1 MLAAPTP
8 QRRHRAPN
16 PARPAPRVA
25 NSAAHQAVLSTRLT
39 PRDRWIISMLWEHR
53 VLTSEQITSVAFP
66 SYRSGRQRLREL
78 FLWSVVDRFQPFT
91 PTGSAP
97 MHYVLAPAGAAALA
111 AQHGFEVKDLGYR
124 HDRAVGIA
132 HSLRLAHTVGV
143 NEWFVALIADAQRG
157 GAFTVDAWWSEVRCA
172 RLFGDVTRPDGY
184 GRLDR
189 GGAHAEFFLE
199 FDLGTEP
206 LTKVVAKLV
215 GYSALAESTGIST
228 PLLFWF
234 PTARREANA
243 RKQLLATWRGLDN
256 PDAVP
261 IATAAANLLERGDE
275 PSPANAVWL
284 PLNARS
290 SNRSQL
296 HELLP
301 TCPRPAASAT
311 DLPVVLPPPD
321 PMPPPA
327 SRPGSGVR

>member
-8 QRRHRAPN
+8 QRHHRAPKS
-16 PARPAPRVA
+16 ARPSPRVA
-25 NSAAHQAVLSTRLT
+25 NSAVHQAVLSTRLT

-78 FLWSVVDRFQPFT
+78 YLWGVIDRFQPFT
-91 PTGSAP
+91 PVGSAP

-111 AQHGFEVKDLGYR
+111 SQHGLEVKDLGYR

-143 NEWFVALIADAQRG
+143 NEWFVGLIGDALRLGEFA
-157 GAFTVDAWWSEVRCA
+157 VDAWWSEVRCT
-172 RLFGDVTRPDGY
+172 RLFGDLTRPDGY
-184 GRLDR
+184 GRLVR
-189 GGAHAEFFLE
+189 GAVHTEFFLE

-206 LTKVVAKLV
+206 LTKVVGKLV

-234 PTARREANA
+234 PIARREANA
-243 RKQLLATWRGLDN
+243 RKQLLAAWRGLDN

-261 IATAAANLLERGDE
+261 VSTAAANLLDPSDE

-284 PLNARS
+284 SLD
-290 SNRSQL
+290 NRSARRSAL
-296 HELLP
+296 HDVLP
-301 TCPRPAASAT
+301 MCPQSAASSSDSPT
-311 DLPVVLPPPD
+311 VLPPPD

-327 SRPGSGVR
+327 SRPGGGSR